1 MDEITRPPRK
11 EDLVKLCEE
20 LNRLGAKYIVIGG
33 LAMNNLGLVRTTE
46 DVDLLID
53 PSPENQHRVR
63 EALMILPEK
72 AIRELGADED
82 LQQWIVTRVNDEI
95 IVDLMTEA
103 CSSSTIKTTL
113 AKDRTT
119 RCQIWWHATVHRS
132 PFSRSPFHRSTSH
145 LLQGAGEAK
154 RDVSLTTVLIDN

>member
-20 LNRLGAKYIVIGG
+20 LNRLGSKYIVIGG

-63 EALMILPEK
+63 EALLILPEK

-82 LQQWIVTRVNDEI
+82 LRQWIVTRVNDEI
-95 IVDLMTEA
+95 TVDLMTEA
-103 CSSSTIKTTL
+103 CGVRYEEAKAEVQIREVQCVSIPMANRRLMIKL
-113 AKDRTT
+113 KQSRRPKD
-119 RCQIWWHATVHRS
+119 QIDLQY
-132 PFSRSPFHRSTSH
+132 
-145 LLQGAGEAK
+145 LLQFDEQN
-154 RDVSLTTVLIDN
+154 DLLIDN